1 MIMKIMILVFSM
13 MTFVTTDVRS
23 QKLKGLTRSERQFV
37 KNVVTINKKEK
48 VVEITKRLDNHI
60 VIEFTNTMVV
70 LKPDGYVGET
80 WILEDG
86 DWLSL
91 GREEDAY

>member
-1 MIMKIMILVFSM
+1 MIMKIMILVLSM
-13 MTFVTTDVRS
+13 LAFVTTDVRS

-37 KNVVTINKKEK
+37 KNVVSINKKEK

-70 LKPDGYVGET
+70 LKPDGYVGEI
-80 WILEDG
+80 WILKDG

>member
-1 MIMKIMILVFSM
+1 MKLMILVFSM
-13 MTFVTTDVRS
+13 LAFVTADAHS
-23 QKLKGLTRSERQFV
+23 QRLKGLTRSERQFV
-37 KNVVTINKKEK
+37 KNVINIHKED
-48 VVEITKRLDNHI
+48 VVEITKRNDNHI

-91 GREEDAY
+91 GTEQDAY

>member
-1 MIMKIMILVFSM
+1 MKIMILVCSM
-13 MTFVTTDVRS
+13 LAFITAGVQS
-23 QKLKGLTRSERQFV
+23 QKLKGLTRTERSFV
-37 KNVVTINKKEK
+37 KSVVSIHKKEK

-70 LKPDGYVGET
+70 LRPDGYVGET
-80 WILEDG
+80 WILENG

-91 GREEDAY
+91 GTEENAY